1 MASMTQQPLPA
12 ALEARVA
19 ALVAESL
26 TPVPRASH
34 AVAVDAGDLALAVGY
49 LAEAAAA
56 ARAGRKAPR
65 MDAAAA
71 AAWQKL
77 DAAVRGHAWTT
88 A

>member
-1 MASMTQQPLPA
+1 MPSMTQQPLPA

-26 TPVPRASH
+26 TPVPRASR
-34 AVAVDAGDLALAVGY
+34 AVAVDAGDLALVTGY
-49 LAEAAAA
+49 MAEAAAA
-56 ARAGRKAPR
+56 ASAGRGAPR

-77 DAAVRGHAWTT
+77 DAAVRGRGWTT